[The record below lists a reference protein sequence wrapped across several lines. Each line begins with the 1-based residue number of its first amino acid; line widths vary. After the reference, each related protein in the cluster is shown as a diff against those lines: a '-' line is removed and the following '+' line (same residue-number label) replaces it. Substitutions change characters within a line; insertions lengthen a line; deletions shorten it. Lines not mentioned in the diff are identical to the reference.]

1 MNEED
6 RYEYSHNTES
16 EHHVR
21 RLDTNSSK
29 YSPQVFNALLTA
41 IHDREHADI
50 YVGRVTGSCINR
62 IAVGD
67 VAEQFILRFRT
78 PTERDRFMMA
88 FERACESAG
97 RNVIKSF

>member
-1 MNEED
+1 MNLVTTPN
-6 RYEYSHNTES
+6 RITT
-16 EHHVR
+16 
-21 RLDTNSSK
+21 LDDLLQIQASIT
-29 YSPQVFNALLTA
+29 PQVFNALITA
-41 IHDREHADI
+41 IHERDRADI
-50 YVGRVTGSCINR
+50 YVGRVTGSCICR

-88 FERACESAG
+88 FERACACAE

>member
-1 MNEED
+1 MNIVTTPNQ
-6 RYEYSHNTES
+6 NTT
-16 EHHVR
+16 
-21 RLDTNSSK
+21 LDDLIQIQASITS
-29 YSPQVFNALLTA
+29 QVFNALLTA
-41 IHDREHADI
+41 IHDREHVDI

-88 FERACESAG
+88 FERTCESAG

>member
-1 MNEED
+1 MNIVTTPNQ
-6 RYEYSHNTES
+6 NTT
-16 EHHVR
+16 
-21 RLDTNSSK
+21 LDDLIQIQASIT
-29 YSPQVFNALLTA
+29 PQVFNALLTA

-78 PTERDRFMMA
+78 PTERDLFMMA